1 MDTQLSFPE
10 FVTALGEVGFPG
22 VPQAAFKV
30 AESGP
35 LFVPPTMVLR
45 EEYLGPG
52 GLEAPVVLVSARGAA
67 GKSRTAEELSYRL
80 GAPLWKL
87 EQDKAVSGTSLFYV
101 LGQYLGSADV
111 PGRLAQQSNPMILI
125 DSLDEARALVS
136 GTSWADFVESIAT
149 AHQHGCR
156 FVLFGRERTLDEVWF
171 DLAAADVDT
180 AWLEISH
187 FGPQER
193 CAYVDGVVRRR
204 SGSTTLEGTF
214 YRAARDAVLDSVAG
228 AVSGQDA
235 ETFAGYP
242 PVLDAVAAVLLREDN
257 HYALAQNFGSTGQGT
272 DRLTELQRVLE
283 DLLKRDQD
291 KMAKLADEIGLDPA
305 VVYPPDE
312 QLRWLCH
319 DLEKGPEPDLSH
331 ITDLKVR
338 HDYREKIR
346 SFVADHPFRNEGRW
360 ASTVFAAYTASQLFG
375 SLINGQRLI
384 EIGNDSSLLFDLV
397 ALQDDPMVDDWEF
410 AALHA
415 SITAGE
421 FSGALATVTAIETDG
436 GYYEVTMSLQKAD
449 APYEKTFTMIPETE
463 QVLHLHG
470 PVEGLTVSTSATLEI
485 PARRTPVVLG
495 PDVFLHCNTL
505 TIKGTAVEFAHR
517 VGPAADNGESDGMV
531 TIEVVNPGL
540 DLPHMITREPRN
552 GTFELRVP
560 EGTTL
565 HYPWVGYRAML
576 ELPHKIN
583 ANDRAVRFLNMFM
596 NLTRAHGHRGERGT
610 FIHKLRGRQ
619 ALKGTDFQA
628 AVQVLQ
634 TRGIAR
640 LDGQMIYLRKE
651 HEPYRFSGKAIDG
664 QRLIKDVWDH
674 WGPVIDEITQC
685 IDRQR

>member
-1 MDTQLSFPE
+1 MDTQLSFPKL
-10 FVTALGEVGFPG
+10 VTALGRVGFSG

-30 AESGP
+30 ADGGP

-111 PGRLAQQSNPMILI
+111 PGTLAQQSSPMILI

-171 DLAAADVDT
+171 DLADADVET

-193 CAYVDGVVRRR
+193 CAYVDGVVSRR
-204 SGSTTLEGTF
+204 SGSTTLEGTY

-228 AVSGQDA
+228 SVSGQDA

-272 DRLTELQRVLE
+272 DRLIELQRVLE

-319 DLEKGPEPDLSH
+319 DLENGPEPDLAH
-331 ITDLKVR
+331 ITDLKIR
-338 HDYREKIR
+338 REYREKIR

-360 ASTVFAAYTASQLFG
+360 ASTVFAAYTASQLLG

-384 EIGNDSSLLFDLV
+384 EIGNNSSLLFDLV
-397 ALQDDPMVDDWEF
+397 ALQDDPMIDDWAF

-421 FSGALATVTAIETDG
+421 FSGALATVTAIETDD

-470 PVEGLTVSTSATLEI
+470 PVENLTVSTSATLEI

-495 PDVFLHCNTL
+495 PDVFLHCSTL
-505 TIKGTAVEFAHR
+505 TIKGMAVEFAHR
-517 VGPAADNGESDGMV
+517 VGPAADNGGSDGMV

-565 HYPWVGYRAML
+565 HYPWVGYRATL

-640 LDGQMIYLRKE
+640 LDGQMIYLRKK

-664 QRLIKDVWDH
+664 QRLIQDVWDH
-674 WGPVIDEITQC
+674 WGPAIDEITQC